1 MNRAEIEWNGIEM
14 SEAGRQRRG
23 GMEPRLSGLATDLY
37 QLTMGAAYFANGR
50 REGASFELFVRR
62 LPEER
67 SYLVVAGLEQ
77 ALSYLEGLSFSGEEI
92 EYLRGLPVFS
102 GVSGDYFEYLRGFRF
117 TGEVWGM
124 PEGTVA
130 FAGEPLLRVT
140 APLIEAQI
148 VETYL
153 LAAINFQT
161 MIATKA
167 SRVVEAAGGRGVIE
181 FGARRCHGFGAAV
194 LAARAAY
201 VGGCIGT
208 SNVEAGRIYDLPVFG
223 TAAHS
228 FTMAFEHE
236 IDAFRAYTKVF
247 PESTTLL
254 LDTYDVIHAARLAT
268 EFGPK
273 LRGVRLDSGDL
284 VEQSKQ
290 VRAILDEAGMQATR
304 ILASGDLN
312 EYLIERMVAAG
323 ARIDSFGVGTELSTS
338 RDAPALSGV
347 YKLVEI
353 ESAGHIE
360 PKMKLS
366 REKATYPHRKQVWRE
381 KDEEGR
387 FIADVIGMAEEDG
400 LPGDPLLVPV
410 MREGRALEGQP
421 GLEAIRA
428 RAGEQLAS
436 LPAAHRRLR
445 GSEVYPVRYSEE
457 LERRRKR
464 MMASLE
470 EEVRFEAVPVLRRQ
484 G

>member
-1 MNRAEIEWNGIEM
+1 MND
-14 SEAGRQRRG
+14 SERISGERSDPEREG
-23 GMEPRLSGLATDLY
+23 GEPRLSGLATDLY
-37 QLTMGAAYFANGR
+37 QLTMGAAYHAYGR
-50 REGASFELFVRR
+50 MERASFELFVRR

-67 SYLVVAGLEQ
+67 SYLLVAGLEQ
-77 ALSYLEGLSFSGEEI
+77 ALSYLEGLRLSEEEI
-92 EYLRGLPVFS
+92 GYLRGLPVFS
-102 GVSGDYFEYLRGFRF
+102 GVSGEYFEYLRGFRF
-117 TGEVWGM
+117 TGDVWGM

-130 FAGEPLLRVT
+130 FAEEPLLRVT

-148 VETYL
+148 VETFL
-153 LAAINFQT
+153 LATINFQT

-167 SRVVEAAGGRGVIE
+167 SRVVEAARGRGVIE

-201 VGGCIGT
+201 VGGCVGT
-208 SNVEAGRIYDLPVFG
+208 SNVEAGRRFDIPVFG

-236 IDAFRAYTKVF
+236 IDAFRAYARVF

-284 VEQSKQ
+284 VAQSKQ
-290 VRAILDEAGMQATR
+290 VRAILDEAGMRGTE

-312 EYLIERMVAAG
+312 EYLIEEMLAAG

-338 RDAPALSGV
+338 RDAPALAGV

-353 ESAGHIE
+353 ESGGQIE
-360 PKMKLS
+360 PKVKLS
-366 REKATYPHRKQVWRE
+366 EEKATRPHRKQVWRE
-381 KDEEGR
+381 RNEEGR

-400 LPGDPLLVPV
+400 LPGDPLLAPV
-410 MREGRALEGQP
+410 MRGGRTLEGRP
-421 GLEAIRA
+421 GLKAIRK
-428 RAGEQLAS
+428 RAAEQLAN

-445 GSEVYPVRYSEE
+445 GSLAYPVRYSEE
-457 LERRRKR
+457 LERRGKR
-464 MMASLE
+464 MREFLE
-470 EEVRFEAVPVLRRQ
+470 EQVRSEAVPETRREA
-484 G
+484 